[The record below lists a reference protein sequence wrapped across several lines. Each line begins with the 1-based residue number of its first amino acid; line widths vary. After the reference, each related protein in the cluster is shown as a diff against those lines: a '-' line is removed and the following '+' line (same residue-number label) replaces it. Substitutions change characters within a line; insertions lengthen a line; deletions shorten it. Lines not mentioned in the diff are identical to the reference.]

1 MILVPQKCVG
11 VLQLFPVNVDLFS
24 TPCSL
29 TSSAW
34 HPFLP
39 SDLLPWQEPAGQCP
53 QPRAGLHHPS
63 HALLVV
69 CTAAGNQPVSS
80 EQLPE
85 IPPPSAGIAGSWSGA
100 SDGKRP
106 PAPELLGS
114 SYLGTPR
121 LQPAPL
127 NSFYYYSHFT
137 KHLIAAIPLRLSRSD
152 SHRCSHA
159 GPRSDSRAQPLSK
172 NPAPRR
178 TQALPANVCCHF
190 DLFP

>member
-11 VLQLFPVNVDLFS
+11 VLQLFTVNVDLFS

-29 TSSAW
+29 NISAW
-34 HPFLP
+34 HLFLP
-39 SDLLPWQEPAGQCP
+39 SALLPQQESAGQCP
-53 QPRAGLHHPS
+53 RPRAGLHHPS
-63 HALLVV
+63 HELLVV
-69 CTAAGNQPVSS
+69 CAAAGKHPVSS
-80 EQLPE
+80 RQLPG
-85 IPPPSAGIAGSWSGA
+85 IPPTSAGIAGSRSCA
-100 SDGKRP
+100 SDGERP

-114 SYLGTPR
+114 SYVGTPR
-121 LQPAPL
+121 LQPVPL
-127 NSFYYYSHFT
+127 NAFCYYSHFT

-172 NPAPRR
+172 IPAPRR
-178 TQALPANVCCHF
+178 TQALPSNVCCHF